1 MKRKSL
7 RFSTTISFANLVE
20 VILAFIEIAVLT
32 LRSNLIFRK
41 SSRKTRYSILKQ
53 KWNVVKRGK
62 KLSIFVFWF
71 IIQKA
76 VFCCFFFNKKG
87 FFVFFFLSFFP
98 SAILSLFW
106 SLIWVTPRSAVF
118 SSFDMD
124 RFLKYSSPLGTSGS
138 STWLTC
144 DLMSSNAGL
153 QWPFCLLWG
162 RMARQRVGER
172 RCLRRKKMQGDRT
185 VWKRLVS
192 PH

>member
-1 MKRKSL
+1 MLLRGGKSL
-7 RFSTTISFANLVE
+7 ASLYSDLLYRRLFS
-20 VILAFIEIAVLT
+20 
-32 LRSNLIFRK
+32 
-41 SSRKTRYSILKQ
+41 
-53 KWNVVKRGK
+53 VV
-62 KLSIFVFWF
+62 
-71 IIQKA
+71 
-76 VFCCFFFNKKG
+76 FFFNKKG

>member
-1 MKRKSL
+1 M
-7 RFSTTISFANLVE
+7 
-20 VILAFIEIAVLT
+20 
-32 LRSNLIFRK
+32 
-41 SSRKTRYSILKQ
+41 LKG
-53 KWNVVKRGK
+53 KK
-62 KLSIFVFWF
+62 KLSIFLFWF

-76 VFCCFFFNKKG
+76 VFLQKKG
-87 FFVFFFLSFFP
+87 FFFFFSFFP
-98 SAILSLFW
+98 STILSLFW
-106 SLIWVTPRSAVF
+106 SLIWVTPRSGVF

-172 RCLRRKKMQGDRT
+172 RCLLRKKMQGDRT

>member
-1 MKRKSL
+1 MLLRGRKSL
-7 RFSTTISFANLVE
+7 VSL
-20 VILAFIEIAVLT
+20 
-32 LRSNLIFRK
+32 
-41 SSRKTRYSILKQ
+41 YSDLLY
-53 KWNVVKRGK
+53 RR
-62 KLSIFVFWF
+62 L
-71 IIQKA
+71 
-76 VFCCFFFNKKG
+76 FFNKKG
-87 FFVFFFLSFFP
+87 LFFFFP
-98 SAILSLFW
+98 STILSLFW
-106 SLIWVTPRSAVF
+106 SLIWVTPRSGVF

-172 RCLRRKKMQGDRT
+172 RCLWRKKMQGDRT